1 MFILKCDMVYLN
13 VIKYNLLV
21 SVRVFMLILE
31 LKNRDYEY
39 LSLNWFFNIF
49 FVYLKYVLILL
60 REFDCLFWNDVFKIR
75 RVIL

>member
-13 VIKYNLLV
+13 VIKHNLLV

-60 REFDCLFWNDVFKIR
+60 REFDCLFWNDVFKNR